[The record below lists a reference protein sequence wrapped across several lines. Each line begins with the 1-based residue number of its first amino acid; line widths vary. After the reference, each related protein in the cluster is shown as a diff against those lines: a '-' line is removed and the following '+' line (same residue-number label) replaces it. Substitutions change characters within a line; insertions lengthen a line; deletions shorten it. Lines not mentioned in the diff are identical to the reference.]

1 MDSVHRAQK
10 IQSHQSPFSVT
21 FLCAKT
27 RRTASDLAEL
37 RLGSRILRRGTPKLI
52 ETFRLRSQWTPQ
64 QGIAAS
70 FRKYLS
76 IIRVIRLD
84 FLAMGPPNGYG
95 FTCKRTTPRHISSWR
110 NISGAWQ
117 VQTRVGRPRRI
128 PHFSV
133 GAT

>member
-1 MDSVHRAQK
+1 MDSVRRAQK

-37 RLGSRILRRGTPKLI
+37 RFGSRILRRGTPKLI

-84 FLAMGPPNGYG
+84 FLAMGPPNGLH
-95 FTCKRTTPRHISSWR
+95 FTGGPTRFAYHLSGCHNKR
-110 NISGAWQ
+110 
-117 VQTRVGRPRRI
+117 RPYN
-128 PHFSV
+128 
-133 GAT
+133 

>member
-1 MDSVHRAQK
+1 MDSVRRAQK

-27 RRTASDLAEL
+27 RRTASDLAKL
-37 RLGSRILRRGTPKLI
+37 RFGSRILRRGTPKLI

-76 IIRVIRLD
+76 IIRAIRLD
-84 FLAMGPPNGYG
+84 FLAMGPPNGLH
-95 FTCKRTTPRHISSWR
+95 FTGGPTRFAYHLSGCHNKR
-110 NISGAWQ
+110 
-117 VQTRVGRPRRI
+117 RPYN
-128 PHFSV
+128 
-133 GAT
+133 